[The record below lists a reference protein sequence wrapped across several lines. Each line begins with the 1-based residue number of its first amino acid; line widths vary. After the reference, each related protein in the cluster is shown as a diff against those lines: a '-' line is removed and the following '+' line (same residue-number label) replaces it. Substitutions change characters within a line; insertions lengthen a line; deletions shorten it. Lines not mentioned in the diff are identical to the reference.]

1 MHFHEAFAV
10 DLRDQ
15 EISVIFGLVGDGNL
29 FLMDSF
35 RQQPGARY
43 VSVANEASAV
53 AAAAGYWQVTG
64 KLGVA
69 SVTHGPALTNT
80 ITPLIEAVKG
90 GMSVLLIAGD
100 TAVTDV
106 ENMQNVPQRELIQAA
121 GAGFVQVRAPE
132 TRADDLAFAI
142 QRAELERRPVVLNVP
157 ADYQWAEVTRA
168 HAPILPVERQAVV
181 PDDAALDRAVG
192 IIAGARRPL
201 VLAGRGAIAPRT
213 REALIGLAARLNAPL
228 ATTLKAKG
236 LFWDQPAD
244 LGVFGT
250 LSREVALETILQSD
264 CVIAFGAGLNN
275 WTTAE
280 GSLLK
285 DKAVVQVDID
295 AARIG
300 RYAIP
305 DAAVIGDAG
314 VAAQS
319 IGQWLDAA
327 QTPPGTFG
335 SEKLIARLAELDR
348 LGAGGAEPDAA
359 ISLTEALH
367 ILDEMTSADR
377 TVVYDSGRFILTAF
391 AMLPVRNPRGF
402 VHTANYAAIGLGL
415 PTGIGAAIGEPG
427 RPTLVI
433 TGDGGFALGGLTE
446 FSTAVRH
453 GLDLLVVVLNDGAFG
468 AEHIQLTSKDL
479 DPAIST
485 FDWPDLGPVAAALG
499 GFGAT
504 VRTPAQLRRALDDS
518 RQQRPALID
527 IKLDPYQVP
536 WPGGHR

>member
-1 MHFHEAFAV
+1 MHFHEAFAA
-10 DLRDQ
+10 DLSDQ
-15 EISVIFGLVGDGNL
+15 GISTIFGLVGDGNL

-35 RQQPGARY
+35 RQQAGTSY
-43 VSVANEASAV
+43 VSVANEATAV

-69 SVTHGPALTNT
+69 SVTHGPGLTNT

-90 GMSVLLIAGD
+90 SMSLLLIVGD
-100 TAVTDV
+100 TAVVDV
-106 ENMQNVPQRELIQAA
+106 ENMQNVPQREIIQAT

-132 TRADDLAFAI
+132 TCAADLAFAV
-142 QRAELERRPVVLNVP
+142 QRTQLEHRPVVLNVP
-157 ADYQWAEVTRA
+157 AEYQWAEVERA
-168 HAPILPVERQAVV
+168 RAALRPVERQAVV

-192 IIAGARRPL
+192 IIAAARRPL
-201 VLAGRGAIAPRT
+201 VLAGRGAIEPQS
-213 REALIGLAARLNAPL
+213 REALIELAARINAPL

-236 LFWDQPAD
+236 LFWDQPAN

-250 LSREVALETILQSD
+250 LSHEVALETILQSN

-295 AARIG
+295 AARMG

-305 DAAVIGDAG
+305 DAGVIGDAG
-314 VAAQS
+314 VVAQ
-319 IGQWLDAA
+319 IVVQWLDSA
-327 QTPPGTFG
+327 QTPSGNFVN
-335 SEKLIARLAELDR
+335 EKLLARLAAL
-348 LGAGGAEPDAA
+348 AEPVAEPQEPHA
-359 ISLTEALH
+359 LISIREALR
-367 ILDEMTSADR
+367 IVDEMTPADR
-377 TVVYDSGRFILTAF
+377 TVVYDGGRFIFTAF

-402 VHTANYAAIGLGL
+402 VHTVNYAAIGLGL
-415 PTGIGAAIGEPG
+415 PTGIGAAVGEPG

-453 GLDLLVVVLNDGAFG
+453 HLDLLVVVLNDGAFG
-468 AEHIQLTSKDL
+468 AEHIQMTGRSL
-479 DPAIST
+479 DPSITT
-485 FDWPDLGPVAAALG
+485 FDWPDLGPVAEALG

-504 VRTPAQLRRALDDS
+504 VRTPAELSRALDDA
-518 RQQRPALID
+518 RHRRPALID
-527 IKLDPYQVP
+527 VKLDPYEVP